1 MNRKLLEVVDLTIR
15 YKNAPRNAVS
25 NFSININDSE
35 CVGIVGESGS
45 GKTTIALSIAG
56 LLTNNADI
64 KVDKLYFQSKNLKV
78 IKRKE
83 LLQIRKSGISFIF
96 QDPIASWNPAKKIRK
111 QLLGDALKSEKSDLY
126 AKLILIMKSVGIND
140 PERCL
145 NSYPHTLSGG
155 MLQRIMIS
163 GALLQNPSLLLADEP
178 TSALDVTVQ
187 AELLELLLTLKT
199 SKKLAILF
207 ISHNLAAISQIA
219 DRVAVMY
226 EGVLVE
232 EGATRDIISN
242 PMHPYTR
249 NLVNSIVTMEQKRK
263 IPLITTELKEAAT
276 QGCIFAT
283 RCEYSNDLCKRI
295 QPMLRKIEERM
306 VSCHRIEE
314 VPVFLGKL

>member
-1 MNRKLLEVVDLTIR
+1 M
-15 YKNAPRNAVS
+15 
-25 NFSININDSE
+25 
-35 CVGIVGESGS
+35 
-45 GKTTIALSIAG
+45 
-56 LLTNNADI
+56 
-64 KVDKLYFQSKNLKV
+64 

-83 LLQIRKSGISFIF
+83 FLKIRKTEISSIF
-96 QDPIASWNPAKKIRK
+96 QDPIASWNPAKKIHK
-111 QLLGDALKSEKSDLY
+111 QLLGTAPKWEKSELY
-126 AKLILIMKSVGIND
+126 AKLISIMKSVGIKD

-187 AELLELLLTLKT
+187 SELLELLFTLKT

-207 ISHNLAAISQIA
+207 ISHNLGAISQIA

-226 EGVLVE
+226 GGILVE
-232 EGATRDIISN
+232 EGVTKNIISN

-263 IPLITTELKEAAT
+263 VPLVTTELKEAPT
-276 QGCIFAT
+276 YGCIFAS
-283 RCEYSNDLCKRI
+283 RCEFSNDLCKRI
-295 QPMLRKIEERM
+295 QPVLRKIEERM

-314 VPVFLGKL
+314 LPIFLGKM